1 MGKAI
6 LFIRVSTEQQH
17 LESQEDTLKRAAV
30 ADGYREED
38 FIIIGKKESAIK
50 LDEDNRQGLQ
60 ELKKQ
65 LSEGDIDCIYIFEL
79 SRLSR
84 KPMVLYSIRDQL
96 LDARVQL
103 KCLNP
108 AFTLLNSERTG
119 FDNTASLIFS
129 LFGAMAEQEM
139 IEKRNVSAVVNED
152 WQKRDVI
159 MAGIFLSDTGLT
171 RNIKIKSLSTMKRP
185 D

>member
-1 MGKAI
+1 
-6 LFIRVSTEQQH
+6 
-17 LESQEDTLKRAAV
+17 
-30 ADGYREED
+30 
-38 FIIIGKKESAIK
+38 
-50 LDEDNRQGLQ
+50 
-60 ELKKQ
+60 
-65 LSEGDIDCIYIFEL
+65 
-79 SRLSR
+79 
-84 KPMVLYSIRDQL
+84 MVLYSIRDQL

-139 IEKRNVSAVVNED
+139 IEKKERFRRG
-152 WQKRDVI
+152 KRRL
-159 MAGIFLSDTGLT
+159 AEEGRYNGG
-171 RNIKIKSLSTMKRP
+171 NIPFGYRIDKEHKIKSLSTMKRP